1 LSDDPA
7 ALIQAFLDSCW
18 AEDGLADNTLQ
29 AYRND
34 LTGFARS
41 ALFASVRTAEWES
54 RLPGLL
60 AARLRE
66 GAHVST
72 VIRSISALRRYCA
85 WLRRNGLLDGDPF
98 ARIIPPRRP
107 GRLPWVLSEA
117 DVSALLAAPDVST
130 AIGCRDRAV
139 LEVLYAAGLRVSEL
153 TAMTLPALKLSQGL
167 LRVTGKGGKDR
178 LAPLGEQAQ
187 AALEDW
193 IRGPRRDWSG
203 PLQDVHVFISSRGR
217 GLTRQAVWQRVRHH
231 AKLSGI
237 ADPVS
242 PHKLR
247 HSFATH
253 MLDHGADL
261 RVVQLLLG
269 HADLATTQ
277 IYTHVAGSR
286 LRDLH
291 ARHHPRG

>member
-1 LSDDPA
+1 MAEKPG

-18 AEDGLADNTLQ
+18 AEDGLAENTLH
-29 AYRND
+29 AYSND
-34 LTGFARS
+34 LAGFARS
-41 ALFASVRTAEWES
+41 GLLDSSISADWASA
-54 RLPGLL
+54 LPGVL
-60 AARLRE
+60 AARLRA
-66 GAHVST
+66 GANVTS
-72 VIRSISALRRYCA
+72 VIRSISSLRRFAA
-85 WLRRNGLLDGDPF
+85 WLRREGRLDGDPF
-98 ARIIPPRRP
+98 ARIVPPRSP
-107 GRLPWVLSEA
+107 GRLPRVLSEA
-117 DVSALLAAPDVST
+117 EVEALLKAPDSDT
-130 AIGCRDRAV
+130 PIGCRDRAM

-153 TAMTLPALKLSQGL
+153 TAMTLPALKLSQGV

-187 AALEDW
+187 VCLEAW
-193 IRGPRRDWSG
+193 IRGPRRDWSARS
-203 PLQDVHVFISSRGR
+203 QDPHVFLSARGH
-217 GLTRQAVWQRVRHH
+217 GLTRQAVWQRVRHY
-231 AKLSGI
+231 AAEVGI
-237 ADPVS
+237 SSAVS

-277 IYTHVAGSR
+277 IYTHVAGAR
-286 LRDLH
+286 LRELH

>member
-1 LSDDPA
+1 LADDSG

-18 AEDGLADNTLQ
+18 AEDGLAENTLD

-41 ALFASVRTAEWES
+41 GLFDSDVSVDWAGV
-54 RLPGLL
+54 LPGVL
-60 AARLRE
+60 AARLRS
-66 GAHVST
+66 GIHVSS
-72 VIRSISALRRYCA
+72 VIRSISALRRFAA
-85 WLRRNGLLDGDPF
+85 WLRREGRLDGDPF
-98 ARIIPPRRP
+98 SRIVPPRRP
-107 GRLPWVLSEA
+107 GRLPRVLSESEV
-117 DVSALLAAPDVST
+117 DALLKAPDATT
-130 AIGCRDRAV
+130 AIGCRDRAM

-153 TAMTLPALKLSQGL
+153 TAMTLPALKLTQGL

-178 LAPLGEQAQ
+178 LAPLGEHAQ
-187 AALEDW
+187 ACLDAW
-193 IRGPRRDWSG
+193 IRGPRRQWSG
-203 PLQDVHVFISSRGR
+203 HSQDAHVFLSARGN
-217 GLTRQAVWQRVRHH
+217 GLTRQAVWQRVRHY
-231 AKLSGI
+231 AVAVGI
-237 ADPVS
+237 DAGVS

-269 HADLATTQ
+269 HADLAPTQ
-277 IYTHVAGSR
+277 IYTHVAGAR
-286 LRDLH
+286 LRELH